1 MITKLSLSL
10 IGQDH
15 CVISL
20 LINLHFSH
28 WFPISTLHVS
38 RADPKARLHDT
49 EARHYARH
57 ARHARQPAWQILE
70 AVTVSTESLI
80 IPFMK
85 NPTYRISIIVEQS
98 EFDDGESLKLNFVFN
113 FHLGKSS
120 TWYLRRYL
128 RKLSRISSTP
138 FRLQLTLGPRH
149 RQTPRLPSFPSFSL
163 QLQRQQAALFSVAP

>member
-70 AVTVSTESLI
+70 AVGVPLCFLDDKAGVGSGSYETTTRAVA
-80 IPFMK
+80 
-85 NPTYRISIIVEQS
+85 EQQ
-98 EFDDGESLKLNFVFN
+98 
-113 FHLGKSS
+113 
-120 TWYLRRYL
+120 RY
-128 RKLSRISSTP
+128 THP
-138 FRLQLTLGPRH
+138 
-149 RQTPRLPSFPSFSL
+149 
-163 QLQRQQAALFSVAP
+163 

>member
-1 MITKLSLSL
+1 MGLRVSE
-10 IGQDH
+10 H
-15 CVISL
+15 RCEIS
-20 LINLHFSH
+20 
-28 WFPISTLHVS
+28 
-38 RADPKARLHDT
+38 
-49 EARHYARH
+49 YA
-57 ARHARQPAWQILE
+57 I
-70 AVTVSTESLI
+70 TVSTESLI

-85 NPTYRISIIVEQS
+85 NSTYRISIIVEQS

>member
-1 MITKLSLSL
+1 MGLRASPTHCFSL
-10 IGQDH
+10 Q
-15 CVISL
+15 
-20 LINLHFSH
+20 
-28 WFPISTLHVS
+28 P
-38 RADPKARLHDT
+38 LHDNLKKSQRAPLRNLLCNYGEHGIT
-49 EARHYARH
+49 DH
-57 ARHARQPAWQILE
+57 
-70 AVTVSTESLI
+70 SLYE
-80 IPFMK
+80 

-128 RKLSRISSTP
+128 KKLSRISSTP